1 MTNFIINHVYDDAPI
16 DNYTPS
22 FRRKADAAT
31 RAMTAALQYFMF
43 ESDSAD
49 VKTLFIQELEKRVY
63 KDGEYVCKEGDT
75 GEGEID

>member
-43 ESDSAD
+43 DQDSAD
-49 VKTLFIQELEKRVY
+49 VKTLFIQELEKR
-63 KDGEYVCKEGDT
+63 
-75 GEGEID
+75 